1 MYVARDMNRRTYD
14 MQSRGAAAAATRE
27 AIVQAAIDTFMT
39 EHSFSIALEP
49 VARRAGVT
57 TKTLLRH
64 FGNRDSLIEA
74 AWQRVYQDVVAERT
88 PSTDG
93 PDAALSVL
101 IDHYETRG
109 LTALGVLAE
118 EDDDPRAKRMND
130 VGRAGHRAWVEDVF
144 GARLPEPGPERSR
157 ALDVLVVA
165 TDVYAW
171 KLLRLDRGL
180 SPVAVHDRM
189 TLMTSAVITASGGP
203 TGDTDPERSAS

>member
-1 MYVARDMNRRTYD
+1 

-74 AWQRVYQDVVAERT
+74 AWQRVYRDVVAERT
-88 PSTDG
+88 PNTDE
-93 PDAALSVL
+93 PDSALSVL
-101 IDHYETRG
+101 IGHYEIRG

-130 VGRAGHRAWVEDVF
+130 AGRVGHRAWVEDVF
-144 GARLPEPGPERSR
+144 GSQLPASEPERSR

-180 SPVAVHDRM
+180 SAAEVHDRM
-189 TLMTSAVITASGGP
+189 TLMTSAVIAACGRSTSS
-203 TGDTDPERSAS
+203 TESERSPS